1 MARAASRS
9 RSSSPARS
17 CNISAARPANSIR
30 RTSAGASRSTQW
42 LFWQMANLGPKAGE
56 ANHFRSYAP
65 EKLPTPSS
73 ASATRCIR
81 LYGVMN
87 TRLADREFLAG
98 TYSIADMACI
108 GWASRAERYGHDLSD
123 FPNVRRWLETLLPR
137 PAVKRGLSVRVE
149 AAFRVDTKTQ
159 RCGRFCSTSERAE
172 QADRN
177 TDVPGRGHCSSRG
190 TSRCSFPDRRQFA
203 PPCASCHGRTSAKSG
218 MLNVRADQKGDA
230 AANTASG
237 RSSRPRLCLTAR
249 RPILA
254 IAVLDRSWRGR
265 YPSQRPPSRRK
276 RTSPPRKLGGGCR
289 RGGRVAEGGGLLN
302 RYTV

>member
-1 MARAASRS
+1 M
-9 RSSSPARS
+9 
-17 CNISAARPANSIR
+17 I
-30 RTSAGASRSTQW
+30 
-42 LFWQMANLGPKAGE
+42 
-56 ANHFRSYAP
+56 
-65 EKLPTPSS
+65 
-73 ASATRCIR
+73 
-81 LYGVMN
+81 
-87 TRLADREFLAG
+87 
-98 TYSIADMACI
+98 
-108 GWASRAERYGHDLSD
+108 
-123 FPNVRRWLETLLPR
+123 
-137 PAVKRGLSVRVE
+137 
-149 AAFRVDTKTQ
+149 Q
-159 RCGRFCSTSERAE
+159 RCGRFSSISKRAE

-177 TDVPGRGHCSSRG
+177 TDVPVRPSFITRP
-190 TSRCSFPDRRQFA
+190 SRCSFRIGDNSSRPA
-203 PPCASCHGRTSAKSG
+203 LLCYGRTSAKSG

-302 RYTV
+302 HGVTLCSPRQNLNKIAHFLTLRLCHCAAAVPLFVPPPTPPSRPAAPRR